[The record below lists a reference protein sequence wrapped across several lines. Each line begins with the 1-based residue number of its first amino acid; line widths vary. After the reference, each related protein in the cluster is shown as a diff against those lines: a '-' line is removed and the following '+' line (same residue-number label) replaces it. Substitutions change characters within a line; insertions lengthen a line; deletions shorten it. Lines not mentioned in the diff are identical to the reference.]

1 MRNGTPRSVLDELA
15 AQPLLSACGRAE
27 VRRVGTLG
35 TRVRV
40 GHGAVLMR
48 QGTIGD
54 EFCIVLSGHAY
65 CVVDG
70 QPVALFRKGGCF
82 GEMALLGAGRR
93 HATVI
98 TERSAELL
106 VLDRHEFRHLL
117 AAAPTAARTITAM
130 CTARRR
136 ANCLAGAT

>member
-1 MRNGTPRSVLDELA
+1 MRDGTPRSVLDELP

-27 VRRVGTLG
+27 LQGVGNLG

-40 GHGAVLMR
+40 GQRAVLMR
-48 QGTIGD
+48 QGTVGD
-54 EFCIVLSGHAY
+54 EFCILLSGQAS
-65 CVVDG
+65 CLIDG
-70 QPVALFRKGGCF
+70 QPVATFRKGGFF

-98 TERSAELL
+98 TDRPAELL

-117 AAAPTAARTITAM
+117 AAAPTAAKTITAM
-130 CTARRR
+130 CAARRR
-136 ANCLAGAT
+136 ANCLAGAK